1 MTQNI
6 ITVKK
11 EHIIENVISKSRFI
25 AHIKPVQNEDEA
37 KAFIAAI
44 KKEHKDATHNCSAYT
59 IGPEMNI
66 QKANDDG
73 EPTGTAGVP
82 MLDILKKLDVH
93 NACVVVTRYFGG
105 IKLGGGGLIR
115 AYSGAVRAIVEI
127 VVFNNSIMYGVT
139 LIVIAAVTSAIG
151 PFLKQNDVLSLLIL
165 NVVTIIIL
173 FGVALVSPIYTLS
186 EVIILIPISLIITL
200 ASAITFVDIWHFFSL
215 VNRYENE
222 DKYDYLTGL
231 GNVKE
236 FDRHL
241 NEISRKAEKEHQS
254 IALLLIDIDGFKDVN
269 DTYSHKSGDAVLKQ
283 MSQLLKNYVPNQF
296 KIFRNGGEEFSVVIH
311 NYSLDQSVKLA
322 ENIRSGVEKSS
333 FHLPNKEV
341 IKLSVSIGVGYLTDD
356 DPKSQRK
363 VFKDADD
370 MVHVAKNQGRNKVMF
385 NPIINL

>member
-1 MTQNI
+1 M
-6 ITVKK
+6 
-11 EHIIENVISKSRFI
+11 
-25 AHIKPVQNEDEA
+25 
-37 KAFIAAI
+37 
-44 KKEHKDATHNCSAYT
+44 
-59 IGPEMNI
+59 
-66 QKANDDG
+66 
-73 EPTGTAGVP
+73 
-82 MLDILKKLDVH
+82 
-93 NACVVVTRYFGG
+93 
-105 IKLGGGGLIR
+105 
-115 AYSGAVRAIVEI
+115 
-127 VVFNNSIMYGVT
+127 
-139 LIVIAAVTSAIG
+139 
-151 PFLKQNDVLSLLIL
+151 
-165 NVVTIIIL
+165 
-173 FGVALVSPIYTLS
+173 YTLS

-283 MSQLLKNYVPNQF
+283 MSQLLKNYVPINLKF
-296 KIFRNGGEEFSVVIH
+296 LEMVAKSCSVVIH

>member
-1 MTQNI
+1 M
-6 ITVKK
+6 
-11 EHIIENVISKSRFI
+11 
-25 AHIKPVQNEDEA
+25 
-37 KAFIAAI
+37 
-44 KKEHKDATHNCSAYT
+44 
-59 IGPEMNI
+59 
-66 QKANDDG
+66 
-73 EPTGTAGVP
+73 
-82 MLDILKKLDVH
+82 
-93 NACVVVTRYFGG
+93 
-105 IKLGGGGLIR
+105 
-115 AYSGAVRAIVEI
+115 
-127 VVFNNSIMYGVT
+127 
-139 LIVIAAVTSAIG
+139 IVIAAVTSAIG

-241 NEISRKAEKEHQS
+241 NEISRKAE
-254 IALLLIDIDGFKDVN
+254 LLIDIDGFKDVN

-283 MSQLLKNYVPNQF
+283 MSQLLKNYVPINLKFLEMVAKSTQL
-296 KIFRNGGEEFSVVIH
+296 IH

-341 IKLSVSIGVGYLTDD
+341 IKL
-356 DPKSQRK
+356 
-363 VFKDADD
+363 
-370 MVHVAKNQGRNKVMF
+370 
-385 NPIINL
+385 

>member
-1 MTQNI
+1 MF
-6 ITVKK
+6 
-11 EHIIENVISKSRFI
+11 E
-25 AHIKPVQNEDEA
+25 
-37 KAFIAAI
+37 AFIYNISVIVAGIYLFHRLQYSENKRMVFSKAYVTVLMTI
-44 KKEHKDATHNCSAYT
+44 VSLLLSVYPIPYREDYLIHLTFVPLLFLGRFTNMVYTLSATV
-59 IGPEMNI
+59 I
-66 QKANDDG
+66 
-73 EPTGTAGVP
+73 V
-82 MLDILKKLDVH
+82 
-93 NACVVVTRYFGG
+93 
-105 IKLGGGGLIR
+105 
-115 AYSGAVRAIVEI
+115 AIVEI

-254 IALLLIDIDGFKDVN
+254 IALLLIDIDDFKDVN

>member
-1 MTQNI
+1 MTIVSLLLSVYPIPYREDYLIHLTFVPLLFLGRFTNMVYTLSA
-6 ITVKK
+6 TV
-11 EHIIENVISKSRFI
+11 IV
-25 AHIKPVQNEDEA
+25 
-37 KAFIAAI
+37 
-44 KKEHKDATHNCSAYT
+44 
-59 IGPEMNI
+59 
-66 QKANDDG
+66 
-73 EPTGTAGVP
+73 
-82 MLDILKKLDVH
+82 
-93 NACVVVTRYFGG
+93 
-105 IKLGGGGLIR
+105 
-115 AYSGAVRAIVEI
+115 AIVEI

-296 KIFRNGGEEFSVVIH
+296 KFLEMV
-311 NYSLDQSVKLA
+311 A
-322 ENIRSGVEKSS
+322 KSS
-333 FHLPNKEV
+333 QLSFTTIHL
-341 IKLSVSIGVGYLTDD
+341 IKVLNWLKIFVRVLKNHHSIYQTKKLLNCQCLSVLVI
-356 DPKSQRK
+356 
-363 VFKDADD
+363 
-370 MVHVAKNQGRNKVMF
+370 
-385 NPIINL
+385 

>member
-1 MTQNI
+1 MCIRDSLTFVPLLFLGRFTNMVYTLSA
-6 ITVKK
+6 TV
-11 EHIIENVISKSRFI
+11 IV
-25 AHIKPVQNEDEA
+25 
-37 KAFIAAI
+37 
-44 KKEHKDATHNCSAYT
+44 
-59 IGPEMNI
+59 
-66 QKANDDG
+66 
-73 EPTGTAGVP
+73 
-82 MLDILKKLDVH
+82 
-93 NACVVVTRYFGG
+93 
-105 IKLGGGGLIR
+105 
-115 AYSGAVRAIVEI
+115 AIVEI

-254 IALLLIDIDGFKDVN
+254 IALLLIDID
-269 DTYSHKSGDAVLKQ
+269 LK
-283 MSQLLKNYVPNQF
+283 MSMIPTHTNQ
-296 KIFRNGGEEFSVVIH
+296 
-311 NYSLDQSVKLA
+311 
-322 ENIRSGVEKSS
+322 
-333 FHLPNKEV
+333 
-341 IKLSVSIGVGYLTDD
+341 
-356 DPKSQRK
+356 
-363 VFKDADD
+363 
-370 MVHVAKNQGRNKVMF
+370 VM
-385 NPIINL
+385 LY

>member
-1 MTQNI
+1 M
-6 ITVKK
+6 
-11 EHIIENVISKSRFI
+11 
-25 AHIKPVQNEDEA
+25 
-37 KAFIAAI
+37 
-44 KKEHKDATHNCSAYT
+44 
-59 IGPEMNI
+59 
-66 QKANDDG
+66 
-73 EPTGTAGVP
+73 
-82 MLDILKKLDVH
+82 
-93 NACVVVTRYFGG
+93 
-105 IKLGGGGLIR
+105 
-115 AYSGAVRAIVEI
+115 
-127 VVFNNSIMYGVT
+127 
-139 LIVIAAVTSAIG
+139 
-151 PFLKQNDVLSLLIL
+151 LSLLIL

-296 KIFRNGGEEFSVVIH
+296 KILEMV
-311 NYSLDQSVKLA
+311 A
-322 ENIRSGVEKSS
+322 KSS
-333 FHLPNKEV
+333 Q
-341 IKLSVSIGVGYLTDD
+341 LSFT
-356 DPKSQRK
+356 
-363 VFKDADD
+363 
-370 MVHVAKNQGRNKVMF
+370 
-385 NPIINL
+385 INLIKVLN